1 MEDSI
6 QPSDDSISRLY
17 LGNLRRDLLFRTTL
31 YPVHVA
37 DRVAREIIPYFI
49 ATAGILIA
57 KYSTRVLTVPS
68 GPTEIGISSV

>member
-6 QPSDDSISRLY
+6 QPSDDSISRIY

-31 YPVHVA
+31 YPVRMA
-37 DRVAREIIPYFI
+37 NRVAREIISYFI
-49 ATAGILIA
+49 ATAGDLIA
-57 KYSTRVLTVPS
+57 KYSTRFLAVPS